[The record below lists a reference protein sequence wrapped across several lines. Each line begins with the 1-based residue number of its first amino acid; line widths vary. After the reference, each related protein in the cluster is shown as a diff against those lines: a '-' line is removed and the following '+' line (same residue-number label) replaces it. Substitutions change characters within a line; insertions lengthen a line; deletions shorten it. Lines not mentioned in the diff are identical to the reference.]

1 MHRNKPQLGLSSH
14 QINGKTPPLP
24 LQDVTKSIII
34 ISEDVAIKTPVRTS
48 NPRSEDEDSPYFPCS
63 TQELREDVDVLW
75 DYNLPERKKGRVVR
89 KSKKRLNLQQS
100 PKVPLRR
107 HPSNNNQIKQDFCK
121 LREELRALKAEI
133 AKPPEHED
141 SLILSPREEA
151 SFKAGNLSQAI
162 EELVTEEED
171 SIEDPFDDG
180 MDDQLILFSQ
190 QVEEEIE
197 KAYKGL
203 DSDSTR
209 LKCDKMVASKAKQA
223 IKSVQD
229 SDIFNDSLDNLITEM
244 SEDVFDQLTQ
254 VADLKQC
261 KQAQSIKNSS
271 KNNFPRSV
279 SENCVKFETAKT
291 VTNKV
296 EWHRTQSFENYS
308 KGKCDFVVFR

>member
-1 MHRNKPQLGLSSH
+1 M
-14 QINGKTPPLP
+14 
-24 LQDVTKSIII
+24 
-34 ISEDVAIKTPVRTS
+34 AIKTPVRVS

-121 LREELRALKAEI
+121 LREELRALKEEI
-133 AKPPEHED
+133 AKPPDHEE

-151 SFKAGNLSQAI
+151 SFKAGNLTQAI

-203 DSDSTR
+203 DCDSSTSTEP
-209 LKCDKMVASKAKQA
+209 KCDKMVASKAQQA
-223 IKSVQD
+223 IKGVQD

-244 SEDVFDQLTQ
+244 SEDVFEQLTQ

-261 KQAQSIKNSS
+261 KQAQPIKNSS
-271 KNNFPRSV
+271 KNIKDFPRSV
-279 SENCVKFETAKT
+279 SENCVKFEVAKT

-308 KGKCDFVVFR
+308 KGKCDF

>member
-1 MHRNKPQLGLSSH
+1 M
-14 QINGKTPPLP
+14 
-24 LQDVTKSIII
+24 
-34 ISEDVAIKTPVRTS
+34 
-48 NPRSEDEDSPYFPCS
+48 
-63 TQELREDVDVLW
+63 DVLW

-107 HPSNNNQIKQDFCK
+107 HPSNNNQQIKQDFCK

-133 AKPPEHED
+133 AKPPEHEE
-141 SLILSPREEA
+141 SLLLSPREEA

-162 EELVTEEED
+162 EELITQEED
-171 SIEDPFDDG
+171 SVEDPFDDG
-180 MDDQLILFSQ
+180 MDDKLILFSQ

-197 KAYKGL
+197 KAYKNL
-203 DSDSTR
+203 DCDSGPSTEP
-209 LKCDKMVASKAKQA
+209 KCDKMSKAQQA
-223 IKSVQD
+223 IKD

-271 KNNFPRSV
+271 SRNIKDFPRSV
-279 SENCVKFETAKT
+279 SENCVKFDAVKT

-308 KGKCDFVVFR
+308 KGKWDFIVFFWFIEAFLAELSKDVLLEIERKHLEAKAKLQAKQKQQISDCK